1 MEILQDILA
10 ALSVILNGLP
20 QGLLALSYGFASIPT
35 ALAFIV
41 GAAGNA
47 LVGSVAPVSFQAETI
62 TVAGTMGQ
70 DRCERLS
77 MTFLGGCIMTLIG
90 LFGLLERIVD
100 FVGPVITSGM
110 MAGVGI
116 MLAKVSIDM
125 ARKNHIVGFSSM
137 IVGFITYLLTKNLV
151 YTITVSVVV
160 SSAISLMLKKK
171 SDIQVT
177 EKEGFV
183 LQKFK
188 INPTVVRGAMAM
200 VCLNIGAN
208 IAFGKITGQIAKTDV
223 NVDHLSVIS
232 SLADMVSSIFGG
244 GPVESII
251 SATGSAPH
259 PVWSGGTHDGF
270 DGRYTVGGIVTQ
282 DREIHPERV
291 HCGVPVRAGRNSH
304 RTHKRCKCF
313 GGWRDTRRAHRGRG
327 NHDGYRHHRSLPGNA
342 GRPCTQAARVH
353 NRAVNTIRMKA
364 GKEVFSWHKKLTR
377 FTWLASQGNCQL

>member
-41 GAAGNA
+41 GAVGNA
-47 LVGSVAPVSFQAETI
+47 LVGSVAPISFQAETI

-137 IVGFITYLLTKNLV
+137 IVGFITYIFTKNLV

-171 SDIQVT
+171 SDIQVI

-259 PVWSGGTHDGF
+259 PVWSGVLMMALMAVILLAGLLPKIGRFIPSESIAGF
-270 DGRYTVGGIVTQ
+270 LFVLGAIVTVPTNAANALAGGEIPGGPIVGGVTMTVTAIT
-282 DREIHPERV
+282 DPFL
-291 HCGVPVRAGRNSH
+291 GMLAG
-304 RTHKRCKCF
+304 
-313 GGWRDTRRAHRGRG
+313 
-327 NHDGYRHHRSLPGNA
+327 L
-342 GRPCTQAARVH
+342 VL
-353 NRAVNTIRMKA
+353 
-364 GKEVFSWHKKLTR
+364 KL
-377 FTWLASQGNCQL
+377 LGSIIGL